1 MLILD
6 ACCGPR
12 TMWRKVPENVVGVD
26 VVVRD
31 PVIRGHTWKL
41 HYTPPVTPD
50 IRADV
55 RRLPFRDE
63 VFDVCYF
70 DPPHQDLSPRAQLFP
85 HCGGLSRAA
94 FRSVILDG
102 GREIRRVLK
111 PEGFLFA
118 KMTDSVGD
126 RDFSLS
132 HVELILVA
140 LGFDLYAKVWRRS
153 RSNKSDARTY
163 WLSFKKK

>member
-12 TMWRKVPENVVGVD
+12 LMWRRVPENVVGVD
-26 VVVRD
+26 VDIR
-31 PVIRGHTWKL
+31 PRGIRGHTWKI
-41 HYTPPVTPD
+41 HSMPPVIPD
-50 IRADV
+50 VRADV
-55 RRLPFRDE
+55 RAMPFRDQ

-70 DPPHQDLSPRAQLFP
+70 DPPHQDLSRRAQLY
-85 HCGGLSRAA
+85 HWTGGLSRDA

-111 PEGFLFA
+111 RDGLLFA

-132 HVELILVA
+132 NVELVLVA